1 VAIERNPLLRL
12 AEATRGLPQQQQALA
27 EVAFALPIDE
37 ETRGALVRIG
47 RFSRLSLG
55 AFLKDPRWHAHANR
69 TMGLDR
75 LAEAISAW
83 LVRVNPRLQLSPSE
97 KAATADRAGQSG
109 GLRKLLDAS
118 RIPDIDSWPA
128 LVLDPEG
135 HLEDLADYTLHTS
148 LGALADAPL
157 RYADRS
163 ELPILEGAARAFFAE
178 VEDARAEERKRPALL
193 ERLVPTGDDA
203 LDRVL
208 RTACIARQAT
218 LEAWP
223 RGLLPSTTQAHGIED
238 KLRFTVQ
245 VLGANQPF
253 VVTPPPLPEWG
264 VKTSLACSCG
274 KAACVHRAVALDAF
288 LETMQ
293 APDGRLR
300 EVVRRGLAPTWQRA
314 LDEFLE
320 FEKEGARPA
329 KRDQPGALSF
339 HFSQHDVELRLHTLG
354 KKGKSK
360 SGVRLY
366 QPAAALHRVSGLDR
380 RILELLALGE
390 VDGRTDSPLFGDGLL
405 LLAGHPACHWEG
417 SEKPVPVEVVEAR
430 AVAEESAAGLR
441 FRFFAGD
448 RELALE
454 RAGGFLCT
462 GGRLLTDFHQ
472 GRLQLTRLP
481 EKLLQFATALVRNG
495 AAFPREALPQ
505 LAELLPR
512 LEAVAAVELPEEL
525 RGEEHPSRNRPAV
538 RVEQASGAL
547 QLSLRIEPIAAGPL
561 FSPGQGVTMAV
572 ALEGHRRVFARREL
586 EREVAEA
593 NAVAGQLGLDPALAE
608 QAYTWRLPEGERGIE
623 TLRRLHLAAAQ
634 GLWVEWKAPKPRF
647 TSEAQLGKV
656 RLVVERK
663 RDWFG
668 LDGEVVVDGTRIR
681 LAALL
686 EAARLRRRW
695 VKLGEG
701 DYALIEEQLLEKLA
715 PLAHLAETDKPAQ
728 LTLGTVPLVDALA
741 PFVEDLKADEGYRA
755 LLDRLSRARAFEP
768 SLPKALTAELRDY
781 QLDGFRWLS
790 RLAEWGAGAVLADD
804 MGLGK
809 TLQALALLVSRAALG
824 PALVVAPASVL
835 HGWRSEAA
843 RFAPTLRVHLFHESD
858 RALGALGPG
867 DVVAVSW
874 SLLARE
880 AALFAGTPFAT
891 AVLDEAQAIKNAS
904 TLRARSAHG
913 LQAEFVVALSG
924 TPIEN
929 HLGELWSLL
938 RAVLPSLLGSEESF
952 RRRFGANAA
961 NPKEA
966 AKALA
971 LLAQPF
977 LLRRTKGEVALE
989 LPPRT
994 DIDVLVPLSPEERA
1008 LYDDVRLAATAD
1020 LGELTADDQRF
1031 RVLAALNRLRLAA
1044 CHPRLVQAEWDGPT
1058 SKLTRLLELARD
1070 LVAAGHRAQVFSQ
1083 FTSHLALVA
1092 DALRSEGLSFSYLDG
1107 QVPLAERQRRVEQF
1121 QAGDGGD
1128 LFLISLKAGGTG
1140 LNLTAADYVI
1150 HLDPWWNPA
1159 VEDQASD
1166 RAHRIGQER
1175 PVTVYRLI
1183 AEGSVEQQI
1192 LSLHRE
1198 KRELVDA
1205 FLAGAD
1211 RAGKLS
1217 AAQLAELIRGGK

>member
-1 VAIERNPLLRL
+1 MALMPHDPRTTLLELAAI
-12 AEATRGLPQQQQALA
+12 TRGTPLA
-27 EVAFALPIDE
+27 KKPLTEVAAELDVDAQTRTALEQVGLFANL
-37 ETRGALVRIG
+37 TV
-47 RFSRLSLG
+47 G
-55 AFLKDPRWHAHANR
+55 AFLKDERWHAHVKR
-69 TMGLDR
+69 TMQTNAIAVAFERWFQGVRRPPAPEPARGPSLRELLDRAAIPDIDAWPCGALDPDRKLTELGSYGFYGTLGQLAADPPRFARPNQIAAIERVIASFVQLVESARAETRRKPPLLEQLVLAGEDGLDR
-75 LAEAISAW
+75 L
-83 LVRVNPRLQLSPSE
+83 LRV
-97 KAATADRAGQSG
+97 AC
-109 GLRKLLDAS
+109 AS
-118 RIPDIDSWPA
+118 
-128 LVLDPEG
+128 
-135 HLEDLADYTLHTS
+135 
-148 LGALADAPL
+148 
-157 RYADRS
+157 
-163 ELPILEGAARAFFAE
+163 
-178 VEDARAEERKRPALL
+178 
-193 ERLVPTGDDA
+193 
-203 LDRVL
+203 
-208 RTACIARQAT
+208 RQAT
-218 LEAWP
+218 LETWP
-223 RGLLPSTTQAHGIED
+223 RGLLRCDCTVGAHGEQLVFHLT
-238 KLRFTVQ
+238 LR
-245 VLGANQPF
+245 GAPYGSGCK
-253 VVTPPPLPEWG
+253 VTPPPLPLWG
-264 VKTSLACSCG
+264 ELTRLDCSCG
-274 KAACVHRAVALDAF
+274 RPACVHRALALDTF
-288 LETMQ
+288 LADIQ
-293 APDGRLR
+293 DPAQSL
-300 EVVRRGLAPTWQRA
+300 RGLVR
-314 LDEFLE
+314 
-320 FEKEGARPA
+320 EGLRPA
-329 KRDQPGALSF
+329 WERTLEAFAVLSQQPLARSEQPGSLSF
-339 HFSQHDVELRLHTLG
+339 ELGPAGLAVRFHKFG
-354 KKGKSK
+354 KRGKSK
-360 SGVRLY
+360 SGQAVSD
-366 QPAAALHRVSGLDR
+366 AAEVLRRVSGQDR
-380 RILELLALGE
+380 RVAELLALSE
-390 VDGRTDSPLFGDGLL
+390 ADADYDEASPLFGDALL
-405 LLAGHPACHWEG
+405 QLAGHPDVRWNGGDEPA
-417 SEKPVPVEVVEAR
+417 PVEVAEAR
-430 AVAEESAAGLR
+430 AVAEETATGLR
-441 FRFFAGD
+441 FRVFAGATEYD
-448 RELALE
+448 ADGE
-454 RAGGFLCT
+454 GSHVCT
-462 GGRLLTDFHQ
+462 GGAVVTRFEDGRILLV
-472 GRLQLTRLP
+472 RVP
-481 EKLLQFATALVRNG
+481 EKLLHFALALARNG
-495 AAFPREALPQ
+495 ASFPRQSLPKLALVLPQ
-505 LAELLPR
+505 L
-512 LEAVAAVELPEEL
+512 EAVSPVELPEEL
-525 RGEEHPSRNRPAV
+525 RGEERPSRNRPCV

-586 EREVAEA
+586 EREVTEA

-608 QAYTWRLPEGERGIE
+608 QPYTWRVPEGERGIE

-647 TSEAQLGKV
+647 TAEAQLGKV
-656 RLVVERK
+656 RLSVERQ

-668 LDGEVVVDGTRIR
+668 LDGEVEVDGNRIR

-701 DYALIEEQLLEKLA
+701 DFALIEEQLLEKLA
-715 PLAHLAETDKPAQ
+715 PLAHLAEEGKPAQ
-728 LTLGTVPLVDALA
+728 LTLGTVPLVDGLA
-741 PFVEDLKADEGYRA
+741 PFVEDLQADAGYRA
-755 LLDRLSRARAFEP
+755 LQGRLARARSFEP
-768 SLPKALTAELRDY
+768 SLPKALTADLRDY
-781 QLDGFRWLS
+781 QVEGFRWLS

-809 TLQALALLVSRAALG
+809 TLQALALLVSRAELG

-880 AALFAGTPFAT
+880 AALFASTRFAT

-913 LQAEFVVALSG
+913 LQASFVVALSG

-952 RRRFGANAA
+952 RRRFGAGAA
-961 NPKEA
+961 NPKAA

-977 LLRRTKGEVALE
+977 LLRRTKKEVALE

-994 DIDVLVPLSPEERA
+994 DIDVLVPLSPEERG

-1044 CHPRLVQAEWDGPT
+1044 CHPRLVQPEWEGPT

-1070 LVAAGHRAQVFSQ
+1070 LVASGHKALVFSQ

-1092 DALRSEGLSFSYLDG
+1092 EALRSEGLAFSYLDG

-1166 RAHRIGQER
+1166 RAHRIGQAR

-1211 RAGKLS
+1211 RAGKLT
-1217 AAQLAELIRGGK
+1217 AAQLGELIRGGK